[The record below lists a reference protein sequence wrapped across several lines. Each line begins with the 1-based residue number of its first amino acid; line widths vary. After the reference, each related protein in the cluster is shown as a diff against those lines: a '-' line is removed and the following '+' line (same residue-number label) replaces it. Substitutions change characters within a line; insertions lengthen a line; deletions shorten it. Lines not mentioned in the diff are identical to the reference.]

1 MSTPDA
7 RLRVVP
13 CTLKQAAVFVGQ
25 EHRHH
30 PPAAAHKFSIAV
42 AHGEQLVGVAV
53 AGRPNARNLPAYT
66 VLEVLRVC
74 TDGTPNACSMLYGA
88 VARIA
93 AAMGYDR
100 RNVITYTLA
109 TEPGTSLRA
118 AGWVRDKDVRGESW
132 DRPGRPRDDAHPTTD
147 KIRWRA
153 A

>member
-1 MSTPDA
+1 MS
-7 RLRVVP
+7 LRVVP
-13 CTLKQAAVFVGQ
+13 CTLRQANDFVGK

-30 PPAAAHKFSIAV
+30 PPAVGHKFS
-42 AHGEQLVGVAV
+42 VAV
-53 AGRPNARNLPAYT
+53 ADGDRLAGVAIAGRPVARGLSQYKT
-66 VLEVLRVC
+66 LEVVRVC

-118 AGWVRDKDVRGESW
+118 AGWVRDKDVRGRSW
-132 DRPGRPRDDAHPTTD
+132 DTPSRPRVDRHPTED